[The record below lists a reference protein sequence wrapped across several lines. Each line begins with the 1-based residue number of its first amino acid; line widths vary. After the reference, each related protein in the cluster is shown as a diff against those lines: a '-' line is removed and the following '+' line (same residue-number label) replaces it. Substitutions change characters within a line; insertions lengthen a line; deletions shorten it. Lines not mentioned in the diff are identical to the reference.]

1 MPLMTWEDSFSVHVP
16 IIDEQHKKLF
26 ALVNQL
32 HDAMSKGKA
41 NDVML
46 RVLAELAS
54 YTKTHFAAE
63 EKLLQSKNY
72 PDLKD
77 HQAQHQKF
85 IEKVGQFQK
94 EFAGGKITISS
105 EIMNFLR
112 DWLSGHILKTD
123 KRYSEFLVAKN

>member
-1 MPLMTWEDSFSVHVP
+1 MALMTWEDSYSVHVP
-16 IIDEQHKKLF
+16 MIDEQHKRLF

-32 HDAMSKGKA
+32 HEAMSKGKA
-41 NDVML
+41 NDVMS
-46 RVLAELAS
+46 RVLGELVS

-72 PDLKD
+72 PDLKA

-85 IEKVGQFQK
+85 VEKVELFQK
-94 EFAGGKITISS
+94 EFAGGKITVSG
-105 EIMNFLR
+105 EVMNFLR

-123 KRYSEFLVAKN
+123 KRYSEFVAAKN